1 MFSASSI
8 SGSGGP
14 PGGNGSARR
23 LAAIAFADIVG
34 YSTLMAED
42 EARTHRRW
50 MALLADVV
58 RPGAQKHRGR
68 VVKSTGDGVLAE
80 FPSALDAVEWAREV
94 QEQVHRVGAT
104 ESIELRPIAL
114 RIAVHIGDVMTTAD
128 DIYGDGVNVAARLQ
142 EYGEPGGVILSEAVY
157 NLVRGIIGAQ
167 ARDLGFLRL
176 KNLRPVRAYALDGPR
191 SSLTRPGWSRGSR
204 PSIAVLPFV
213 EHGVPSEHT
222 YFGDGVV
229 EDIVGGLASLQ
240 ELFVISRNS
249 TLKYRERPTDLGLIG
264 NELGVRYVLSGSIRR
279 TENKLRIAA
288 ELADAETLGVLW
300 SDRVNGDLSD
310 LFQLQD
316 SLTERVVQTIAPN
329 IYRAEI
335 QRVARKRTENLGAY
349 DYMLRGLDLIYRLTP
364 QEFNQAHEMFEKSI
378 ELDESYALPYALTAL
393 WHSIRTQQGWSPDPP
408 QDVAAVER
416 FAAAA
421 LERDPL
427 DVWALCLSGHLR
439 SLLFR
444 DFETALVLFDRAVH
458 ACPNSPF
465 VWARSSPTFCY
476 MGDGA
481 EARRRAEDALRL
493 SPFDPQIFFT
503 HTALCHAAYTEG
515 NFENAAAWGRQAY
528 TANPKYTANIR
539 LLVASLAAAGALE
552 EARRVG
558 QALLQLEP
566 GFHVRKFCD
575 GYAYRDPERRATLAR
590 HLLLAGLPE

>member
-1 MFSASSI
+1 MLAASSP
-8 SGSGGP
+8 SGGSSADN
-14 PGGNGSARR
+14 GGTRR
-23 LAAIAFADIVG
+23 LAAVAFADIVG
-34 YSTLMAED
+34 YSILMAED

-50 MALLADVV
+50 MTLLADVV
-58 RPGAQKHRGR
+58 RPRAQRHRGR
-68 VVKSTGDGVLAE
+68 IVKSTGDGVLAE
-80 FPSALDAVEWAREV
+80 FPSAIDAVEWAREV
-94 QEQVHRVGAT
+94 QEEVHRAEAAEGT
-104 ESIELRPIAL
+104 DLRPIAL

-142 EYGEPGGVILSEAVY
+142 EYGEPGGIILSEAVC
-157 NLVRGIIGAQ
+157 NLVRGTIGARP
-167 ARDLGFLRL
+167 RDLGFLRL

-191 SSLTRPGWSRGSR
+191 SSTLRTGSSRGSR

-249 TLKYRERPTDLGLIG
+249 TLKYREHLTDLALIG
-264 NELGVRYVLSGSIRR
+264 NELGVRYILSGSIRR
-279 TENKLRIAA
+279 TANRIRISA

-300 SDRVNGDLSD
+300 SDRVSGDLAD
-310 LFQLQD
+310 LFTVQD
-316 SLTERVVQTIAPN
+316 RLAERVVQTIAPN
-329 IYRAEI
+329 IYGAEI
-335 QRVARKRTENLGAY
+335 RRVARKRTENFGAY
-349 DYMLRGLDLIYRLTP
+349 DYMLRGLDLLYRLTP

-378 ELDESYALPYALTAL
+378 ELDESYAAPHALLSL

-408 QDVAAVER
+408 QDLAAVDR

-427 DVWALCLSGHLR
+427 DVWALSLSGHLR

-444 DFETALVLFDRAVH
+444 DFETALVLFDRAINVS
-458 ACPNSPF
+458 PNSAF
-465 VWARSSPTFCY
+465 AWARSSPTFCY

-481 EARRRAEDALRL
+481 EARRRAEGALRL

-503 HTALCHAAYTEG
+503 HTALGHAAYAQG
-515 NFENAAAWGRQAY
+515 NYENAVVWGRQAY
-528 TANPKYTANIR
+528 AENPRYTANIR
-539 LLVASLAAAGALE
+539 LFAASLAASGSIE

-566 GFHVRKFCD
+566 GFHVLKFCEA
-575 GYAYRDPERRATLAR
+575 YPYRDPERRANLAR
-590 HLLLAGLPE
+590 HLSLAGLPE